1 MAQGYLFPSFHT
13 FYWLGL
19 NASSWPVDS
28 GTPNFTWLDKTPG
41 PSNESYLHWGLWVMW
56 PAGAAA
62 AVAAPADACKCWCWV
77 L

>member
-1 MAQGYLFPSFHT
+1 MEAYYVAQGYLFPSFHT

-41 PSNESYLHWGLWVMW
+41 PSNESYLHWGLWVD
-56 PAGAAA
+56 G
-62 AVAAPADACKCWCWV
+62 WCCCCCCGCTC
-77 L
+77 